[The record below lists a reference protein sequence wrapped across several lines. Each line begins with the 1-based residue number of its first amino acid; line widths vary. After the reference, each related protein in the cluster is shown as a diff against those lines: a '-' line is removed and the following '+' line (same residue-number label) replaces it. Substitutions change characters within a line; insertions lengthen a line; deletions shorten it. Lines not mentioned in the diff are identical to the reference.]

1 MFNFKTYEK
10 YLKSRVWR
18 SRRIAYSKMVP
29 RECCICSTKKNHIDC
44 HHKTYENIGQEKD
57 KDLCW
62 LCRPHHIEVHSLI
75 KSNTIKQNNKII
87 RQLKITGFPLDAN
100 TKGRIGQVLA
110 EIKRVQD
117 DVSLSKS
124 SKSVKRRINKLKKK
138 VRKLKKDA
146 IPVLPAPTNIAV
158 NKRKWLQESA
168 PKKKIVH
175 KKAPEKLDAGVYVV
189 KRDENGYTYID
200 I

>member
-1 MFNFKTYEK
+1 
-10 YLKSRVWR
+10 
-18 SRRIAYSKMVP
+18 
-29 RECCICSTKKNHIDC
+29 
-44 HHKTYENIGQEKD
+44 
-57 KDLCW
+57 
-62 LCRPHHIEVHSLI
+62 LI

-87 RQLKITGFPLDAN
+87 RQLKITGFPLDAD
-100 TKGRIGQVLA
+100 TKGRIGQLLA
-110 EIKRVQD
+110 EIDR
-117 DVSLSKS
+117 LRPISKG
-124 SKSVKRRINKLKKK
+124 SKSVKNRINKLKREIRNKK
-138 VRKLKKDA
+138 ID
-146 IPVLPAPTNIAV
+146 VLPAPTNIAV